1 MTALVTQK
9 NEVILSLLYF
19 FLKSKITK
27 YIYIYIYFFFF
38 LVEKEEE
45 GEEKIDF
52 YFFYQI
58 YQVNI
63 FLSNTGSNYLSIS
76 K

>member
-1 MTALVTQK
+1 MTALVSQK
-9 NEVILSLLYF
+9 KEVILSLLNFKKKIKIQNNNF
-19 FLKSKITK
+19 FF
-27 YIYIYIYFFFF
+27 FFFF
-38 LVEKEEE
+38 LEKEEE

>member
-1 MTALVTQK
+1 MTALVSQK
-9 NEVILSLLYF
+9 KEVILSLLN
-19 FLKSKITK
+19 LKIKIK
-27 YIYIYIYFFFF
+27 IQNNNFFFFF

>member
-27 YIYIYIYFFFF
+27 YIYIYIYIY

>member
-19 FLKSKITK
+19 FKKSKITK
-27 YIYIYIYFFFF
+27 YIYIYIYFFF

-58 YQVNI
+58 YQFNI